1 MEKKKEAGVGM
12 KAHYG
17 ERPEN
22 KLDGYTE
29 RTRTVPRILLGSGA
43 RFRRV
48 QFYGAEGCLVLENDG
63 HLWVDL
69 EGICQELGL
78 DLEAHC
84 AGIRKV
90 PDFKLRIFV
99 CDDPLLGE
107 FESPCLAADQIGAWI
122 FMIDPG
128 LVAADARS
136 VLSIY
141 RRGLQRAVNDFC
153 QALKLEAAV
162 VTKESVRIRLME
174 LIEANSKI
182 LALCSKLI
190 FEEQQRHREIV

>member
-1 MEKKKEAGVGM
+1 MEEKKEAGVGM

-17 ERPEN
+17 KRPEN
-22 KLDGYTE
+22 KLDGHTE

-48 QFYGAEGCLVLENDG
+48 PFYGAEGCPVLENDG
-63 HLWVDL
+63 HFWVDL

-78 DLEAHC
+78 DPEAHC

-99 CDDPLLGE
+99 CDDPLFGE

-122 FMIDPG
+122 FMIDPA
-128 LVAADARS
+128 LVAADARP

-141 RRGLQRAVNDFC
+141 RRDLQRAVNDFC
-153 QALKLEAAV
+153 QTLKLEAAV
-162 VTKESVRIRLME
+162 VTEASVRIRLLE

-182 LALCSKLI
+182 LALCSKIILG
-190 FEEQQRHREIV
+190 EQQRHREIA

>member
-22 KLDGYTE
+22 KLDGHTE

-99 CDDPLLGE
+99 CDDPLFGE
-107 FESPCLAADQIGAWI
+107 FESPCLAGDQIGACL

-128 LVAADARS
+128 LVAADARP

-153 QALKLEAAV
+153 QASKLKTTVMTEDPFRA
-162 VTKESVRIRLME
+162 RLLE
-174 LIEANSKI
+174 LIEANSKL
-182 LALCSKLI
+182 LALCSQFI
-190 FEEQQRHREIV
+190 FGEQQRHGKVA